1 MAGPQNV
8 NRGSDAK
15 SGSGAILV
23 WSPAQRAV
31 VLAALIGL
39 VGFLTFRVTRHRNYI
54 PTPQPPD
61 GLRAT
66 ELADRF
72 DPNTATV
79 AEIAAIP
86 EIGDKLATTIVE
98 YRDAFA
104 RLHPGQTAFEKPTDL
119 MKVRGVGPARMETLS
134 AHLRFPATR
143 PTTRP

>member
-1 MAGPQNV
+1 MWA
-8 NRGSDAK
+8 
-15 SGSGAILV
+15 
-23 WSPAQRAV
+23 PAQRGVIFAI
-31 VLAALIGL
+31 LLCL
-39 VGFLTFRVTRHRNYI
+39 LGFLAFRATRHRNYV

-61 GLRAT
+61 GLRAAD
-66 ELADRF
+66 LADRF

-98 YRDAFA
+98 YREAFT
-104 RLHPGQTAFEKPTDL
+104 RLHPGQTPFEKPTDL